1 MSHKLPRIRINTA
14 HNAKVTGISAAGA
27 VYDPTP
33 YDAPVAPDPDP
44 YALYPATGDMSPHQQ
59 HDADKAEA
67 KIIVYLGGN
76 RDGLYTDVGYSQWV
90 SELYTD
96 YTAAAERRIAWL
108 EAQLAALRGEQ

>member
-1 MSHKLPRIRINTA
+1 
-14 HNAKVTGISAAGA
+14 
-27 VYDPTP
+27 
-33 YDAPVAPDPDP
+33 
-44 YALYPATGDMSPHQQ
+44 MSPREQ